1 MNKKIITATMIVLTA
16 SSSSSISS
24 SSSSASSTSSSQ
36 TENIDDRTLAVLV
49 GLQYGEEWF
58 KSALDNPE
66 CITLTQSVANSD
78 GGTNSEF
85 SDFSAISAHGD
96 ASSLV
101 YFKRDGNNVIYT
113 TFEVGE
119 NQAMYQGHYVKNTIP
134 MDELIE
140 NYYQTSSQKAEI
152 AEYAS
157 QLKNQRIQN
166 YLISASAYTARF
178 LSTQKAVT
186 Q

>member
-85 SDFSAISAHGD
+85 SDFSA
-96 ASSLV
+96 
-101 YFKRDGNNVIYT
+101 
-113 TFEVGE
+113 
-119 NQAMYQGHYVKNTIP
+119 
-134 MDELIE
+134 
-140 NYYQTSSQKAEI
+140 TSQ
-152 AEYAS
+152 
-157 QLKNQRIQN
+157 
-166 YLISASAYTARF
+166 RF
-178 LSTQKAVT
+178 LLMGMPQVLYILSVMATTLSIQPLKLVKTRQCTKAIMLKT
-186 Q
+186 RFLWMN